1 MFLCLFLFLLLLLVR
16 WDDEL
21 EWHCAGV
28 SGEESLSFFFS
39 SLSTSSL
46 VTGVGNG
53 NGNWENPKDEE
64 TYMSCCSTVLQYYW
78 IML

>member
-1 MFLCLFLFLLLLLVR
+1 MNLNGIAQACLER
-16 WDDEL
+16 N
-21 EWHCAGV
+21 HCR
-28 SGEESLSFFFS
+28 FFS

-53 NGNWENPKDEE
+53 NGNGKIPRTKRL
-64 TYMSCCSTVLQYYW
+64 TCLVVVLQYYW

>member
-1 MFLCLFLFLLLLLVR
+1 MNLNGIAQACLER
-16 WDDEL
+16 N
-21 EWHCAGV
+21 HCR
-28 SGEESLSFFFS
+28 FFFS

-53 NGNWENPKDEE
+53 NGKNPRTKRL
-64 TYMSCCSTVLQYYW
+64 TCLVVVLQYYW